1 MLQRV
6 PRECIAAVVV
16 DGFDG
21 REGEEPHALA
31 VGHASREKGDARTRS
46 VEEETF
52 YRVIVQ
58 STKCVGDVQT
68 VVARMEGDWKLS
80 VKMVSRQWSDHDY

>member
-1 MLQRV
+1 
-6 PRECIAAVVV
+6 VV
-16 DGFDG
+16 
-21 REGEEPHALA
+21 
-31 VGHASREKGDARTRS
+31 
-46 VEEETF
+46 
-52 YRVIVQ
+52 VQ